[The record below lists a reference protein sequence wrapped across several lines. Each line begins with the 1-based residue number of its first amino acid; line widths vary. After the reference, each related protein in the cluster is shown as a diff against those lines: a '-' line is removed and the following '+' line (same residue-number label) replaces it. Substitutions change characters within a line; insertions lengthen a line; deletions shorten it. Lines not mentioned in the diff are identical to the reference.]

1 MFEPLQQKEQNRNR
15 KINRIDKYCSF
26 EYNISGDDCGGNGD
40 SCVRFIFFMASAN
53 RKVLDFPLILTK
65 KTLIAE

>member
-40 SCVRFIFFMASAN
+40 SYVRFILFFSWL
-53 RKVLDFPLILTK
+53 RRIEKCSTFH
-65 KTLIAE
+65 